1 MRPRSCRCTGFIR
14 VPDLTWGHIGH
25 PSEVVGAG
33 QRITAEVIVVDTR
46 SGQVTLSLKRAGG
59 ARC

>member
-1 MRPRSCRCTGFIR
+1 M
-14 VPDLTWGHIGH
+14 PDLTWGHIGH